1 MHTWHGLECGV
12 KSNHTHVQEGLF
24 TFSLC
29 NTFQHWSHI
38 LHKVLVFSWPL
49 SRAFAHHSSKLYSS
63 PHLLWITLV
72 TFGNL
77 TAQIHKLSFSMIR
90 KATTCL
96 QGRKCYK
103 ITFQLGM
110 DKQESWSSQGGCSTL
125 RAMGC
130 VICKWVNICPCPGV
144 KMCNNHCYRNTTC
157 HITQI
162 MTKMKSDMCVSSLIY
177 SKYTYFNCI
186 I

>member
-1 MHTWHGLECGV
+1 MRSKIKSHTRARGPLH
-12 KSNHTHVQEGLF
+12 F
-24 TFSLC
+24 YSLC
-29 NTFQHWSHI
+29 SKFQHI
-38 LHKVLVFSWPL
+38 LHKVLAFSWLL
-49 SRAFAHHSSKLYSS
+49 SRASAHHSSKLYSS
-63 PHLLWITLV
+63 PHLSITLY

-96 QGRKCYK
+96 QGRKCHK

-110 DKQESWSSQGGCSTL
+110 DKQESWSSRGGCFTL
-125 RAMGC
+125 RATGC
-130 VICKWVNICPCPGV
+130 VTCKWVNIYPCPGV

-162 MTKMKSDMCVSSLIY
+162 MTKIKSDMCASSLIY
-177 SKYTYFNCI
+177 SKYTYLNCI